1 MNVIW
6 MPFAKNELRK
16 TLKYVYK
23 NFGRKA
29 KSDLLLDVKEANNII
44 GINPKMCKIEPSLAD
59 YDKVY
64 RCYVVNNI
72 NKIIYRMADDHV
84 EVVDFWD
91 CRRNPNTLIAQI
103 K

>member
-1 MNVIW
+1 

-16 TLKYVYK
+16 TLKYVYN

-29 KSDLLLDVKEANNII
+29 KDELLLTVKEANALI
-44 GINPKMCKIEPSLAD
+44 GINPKMCKIEPFLAD
-59 YDKVY
+59 YDKTY
-64 RCYVVNNI
+64 RCYVVKNI

-84 EVVDFWD
+84 EVIDFWD
-91 CRRNPNTLIAQI
+91 CRRNPNSLVAQI